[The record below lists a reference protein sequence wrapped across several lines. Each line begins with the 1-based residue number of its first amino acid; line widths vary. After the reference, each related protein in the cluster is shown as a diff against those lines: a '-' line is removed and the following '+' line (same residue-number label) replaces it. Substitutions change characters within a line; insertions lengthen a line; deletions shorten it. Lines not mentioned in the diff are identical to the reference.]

1 MQPLHSPVTLPP
13 LTLSAGNKA
22 GISIHPSDAVRLHL
36 ADGAYVVVV
45 WMDVRSVLRDCG
57 SGGKLCDNEYHHIH
71 DFKPS

>member
-1 MQPLHSPVTLPP
+1 MQPLHSPVSLPP

-36 ADGAYVVVV
+36 AVRCVR
-45 WMDVRSVLRDCG
+45 MDVRSRSVLRGCG

>member
-1 MQPLHSPVTLPP
+1 MQPLHSPVSLPP

-45 WMDVRSVLRDCG
+45 WMCGRCCG